1 MWFFKKR
8 KSRAK
13 VIAQILMEQV
23 MNNEQEVELQRL
35 TEGQR
40 LPSRIGLERST
51 RTTTKQRSS
60 P

>member
-8 KSRAK
+8 KSRAT

-35 TEGQR
+35 SEGQR
-40 LPSRIGLERST
+40 LPSRIGLG
-51 RTTTKQRSS
+51 RTKRATTK
-60 P
+60 

>member
-13 VIAQILMEQV
+13 VIAQILTEQV
-23 MNNEQEVELQRL
+23 MHNEQEVELQRL
-35 TEGQR
+35 PEGQR
-40 LPSRIGLERST
+40 LPSRIGLERT
-51 RTTTKQRSS
+51 KRTTTKQRPS